1 MQKTTMLTKEK
12 AHNNRV
18 WYMIDATDVILGK
31 LAVVAADILRGK
43 NKPTFTPNVDCGDYL
58 IIKNCNYVKV
68 SGNKAIKEFRYRH
81 SGYIGGLKKRSVR
94 EMIQNNA
101 DELVIL
107 AIKGMLPKN
116 RLARKMI
123 LKLHVYK
130 DAGKDHSKQKP
141 ILIKVEK

>member
-1 MQKTTMLTKEK
+1 
-12 AHNNRV
+12 
-18 WYMIDATDVILGK
+18 
-31 LAVVAADILRGK
+31 
-43 NKPTFTPNVDCGDYL
+43 
-58 IIKNCNYVKV
+58 
-68 SGNKAIKEFRYRH
+68 
-81 SGYIGGLKKRSVR
+81 
-94 EMIQNNA
+94 MIQNNA